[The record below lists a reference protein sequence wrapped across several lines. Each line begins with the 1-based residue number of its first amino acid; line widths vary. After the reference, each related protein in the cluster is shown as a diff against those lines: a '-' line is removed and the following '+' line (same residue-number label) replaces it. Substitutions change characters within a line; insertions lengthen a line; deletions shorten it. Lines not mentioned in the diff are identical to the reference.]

1 MGKGNKQVKAG
12 EQTVINSLPDYARP
26 YFENLMERSEAESL
40 QQYQP
45 YQGQRL
51 VDSGSIA
58 DIATSRDM
66 VRGIAGSGIPG
77 MGEAMDLTRGAITG
91 VGDARTGVGGA
102 ITGVGGAANQLGV
115 ISDQIGGTSGQ
126 VGDIAGRMGDTAGGI
141 ASLRGDVR
149 GASQYDPTNFGQAR
163 QFTGAEV
170 DKYMSPYMESVV
182 NRQKDAAIRDFNRT
196 GAARNAQAVQAGAFG
211 GSRQGVADYLAQ
223 EGLQQQLGDI
233 DATGRQQAFD
243 QAARQFGADRA
254 AQMDTMGRQE
264 AANQFAQGQRMAG
277 LGQEAGLFG
286 QELGALGQQAGTIGQ
301 QAGILGQ
308 QAGTV
313 GQQAGLFGQQA
324 NMFGQQAGLSG
335 QQAQLGAGLAQLGGQ
350 ERATGI
356 QDAQL
361 LEGIGKTQLGDQQA
375 ALDLGYQDFL
385 NQQNFNKDQ
394 LGFFSNMLQGVP
406 VSPNKTQQ
414 NFQPYNPMQQALGAG
429 IAGLSLYRGLT

>member
-12 EQTVINSLPDYARP
+12 EQVVINSLPDYARP
-26 YFENLMERSEAESL
+26 FYENLMERAEADSL

-58 DIATSRDM
+58 DIARSRDM

-77 MGEAMDLTRGAITG
+77 MGEAMGITRDAISG
-91 VGDARTGVGGA
+91 VGDARTGIGGS
-102 ITGVGGAANQLGV
+102 ANQLGV
-115 ISDQIGGTSGQ
+115 ISGQIGDTSGQ
-126 VGDIAGRMGDTAGGI
+126 VGNIAGQMGDTAGGI

-149 GASQYDPTNFGQAR
+149 SASQYDPTDFGEAR

-170 DKYMSPYMESVV
+170 DKYMSPYMEAVV
-182 NRQKDAAIRDFNRT
+182 DRQKDAAIRDFNRT
-196 GAARNAQAVQAGAFG
+196 GAARNAQAVRAGAFG
-211 GSRQGVADYLAQ
+211 GSRQAVSDYLAQ

-301 QAGILGQ
+301 QANILGQ

-313 GQQAGLFGQQA
+313 GQQAGL
-324 NMFGQQAGLSG
+324 FGQQAGLSG

-361 LEGIGKTQLGDQQA
+361 LEGIGKQQQGDQQA
-375 ALDLGYQDFL
+375 ALDMGYQDFL

-394 LGFFSNMLQGVP
+394 LGFFSNILQGVP
-406 VSPNKTQQ
+406 VRPNTTQQ

-429 IAGLSLYRGLT
+429 ITGLSLYRGLM